1 MGTANIGHIGFGK
14 QSAYGTPVAITNYV
28 EALSENLTLS
38 IDRFDMKNIV
48 GTPNEPDDMAGLRR
62 MAGDIVFPADPTA
75 VGLALRGIFGVMSG
89 SVVLSGFL
97 FKNEFTAGTSDF
109 STDSPTAP
117 YTIEIFR
124 DVTSSHRYA
133 DAVFSRLSFAIQ
145 PNQDLRCSLG
155 MITKTTSIIAKS
167 SPTYPGSPVNP
178 FAFDTAS
185 LSIGGSASSLV
196 EALTVTIDQNIEG
209 VAVINASTE
218 IARVR
223 RRGPQTIML
232 SGTIGFDNLT
242 EYTNFVSQT
251 EQRFF
256 LNVTRAASFAMLIDL
271 PRVVY
276 TTFPLGMSGRSRITA
291 GFEAKARY
299 HTGSATAIK
308 IDLTST
314 KSNY

>member
-14 QSAYGTPVAITNYV
+14 QSAYGSTAAITDFV

-38 IDRFDMKNIV
+38 IDRFDVANIV

-62 MAGDIVFPADPTA
+62 SAGDIVFPGDPTA
-75 VGLALRGIFGVMSG
+75 IGFALRGMFGVMSG
-89 SVVLSGFL
+89 SIVTSGFL
-97 FKNEFTAGTSDF
+97 WKNEFTRGTSDF
-109 STDSPTAP
+109 SADSPTTP

-124 DVTSSHRYA
+124 DVTSSHRYS
-133 DAVFSRLSFAIQ
+133 DAVFNRLVFSIA
-145 PNQDLRCSLG
+145 PNQELRTTVGL
-155 MITKTTSIIAKS
+155 IAKTTSVTAKS
-167 SPTYPGSPVNP
+167 SPTFPGSPNDP

-196 EALTVTIDQNIEG
+196 ETLTVTIDNNVEG
-209 VAVINASTE
+209 IAVLNASNE

-242 EYTNFVSQT
+242 EYNNFVNQT
-251 EQRFF
+251 EQRIF
-256 LNVTRAASFAMLIDL
+256 LNVTRAASFTMLIDI

-276 TTFPLGMSGRSRITA
+276 TTFPLGMSGRERITV
-291 GFEAKARY
+291 GFEGKARY
-299 HTGSATAIK
+299 HSGSGTAIK
-308 IDLTST
+308 IDLTNC

>member
-14 QSAYGTPVAITNYV
+14 QTSYSAPVAITDWI
-28 EALSENLTLS
+28 EALSENLTLG
-38 IDRFDMKNIV
+38 IDRFDIKNIV

-62 MAGDIVFPADPTA
+62 SAGDIVFPGDPTA
-75 VGLALRGIFGVMSG
+75 VGFALRGMFGVMSG
-89 SVVLSGFL
+89 SVVTSGFL
-97 FKNEFTAGTSDF
+97 WKNEFTRGTTDF
-109 STDSPTAP
+109 SADSPTTP
-117 YTIEIFR
+117 YTIEVFR
-124 DVTSSHRYA
+124 DVTSANRYS
-133 DAVFSRLSFAIQ
+133 DAVFNRLIFSIA
-145 PNQDLRCSLG
+145 PNQELRTTLG
-155 MITKTTSIIAKS
+155 MITKSTSVTAKGT
-167 SPTYPGSPVNP
+167 PTYPGSPVNP

-185 LSIGGSASSLV
+185 LSIGGAASTLV
-196 EALTVTIDQNIEG
+196 EALTITIDNNVEG
-209 VAVINASTE
+209 IPVLNASNE

-242 EYTNFVSQT
+242 EYKNFVDQT

-256 LNVTRAASFAMLIDL
+256 LNVTRAASFTMLIDL

-276 TTFPLGMSGRSRITA
+276 TTFPLGMSGRSRLTA

-299 HTGSATAIK
+299 HSGSATAIK
-308 IDLTST
+308 IDLTNT